1 MVLRGREKEKMGGR
15 VEGKVAFI
23 TGAARGQGRA
33 HAVRLAQEGADI
45 IGIDICEDIPG
56 VDYPLATEADL
67 KATVALVEGH
77 GRRMIAQKVDVRD
90 ADGVQGVV
98 TAAVAELGRLDFV
111 IANAG
116 IMPIFGDKARRRQAW
131 HDCLDVLLTGVLNTV
146 ESTYPILRD
155 RGEGGSIV
163 ITSSMAA
170 LKPMMWTEDG
180 HTVGLLGYSAAK
192 AALVNLARN
201 YASILAPYR
210 IRVNTIH
217 PTGVDTDMV
226 NNDMCRTRFEH
237 ANPEDLKALVNA
249 IPVDRIEPIDIAN
262 TALWLCS
269 DESRYF
275 TGNPVRV
282 DAGASL
288 R

>member
-1 MVLRGREKEKMGGR
+1 MSGR

-33 HAVRLAQEGADI
+33 HALRLAEEGADI
-45 IGIDICEDIPG
+45 IGVDICEQLPN
-56 VDYPLATEADL
+56 VEYPMATEADL
-67 KATVALVEGH
+67 KQTVAEVERLD
-77 GRRMIAQKVDVRD
+77 RRMIAVRADVRD
-90 ADGVQGVV
+90 ADSLR
-98 TAAVAELGRLDFV
+98 TALEAGLAEFGRLDFV

-116 IMPIFGDKARRRQAW
+116 IMPIWGERAQTMAAW

-146 ESTYPILRD
+146 ELTYPILRD

-170 LKPMMWTEDG
+170 LAPMMWTEDA
-180 HTVGLLGYSAAK
+180 HTLGLLGYSAAK
-192 AALVNLARN
+192 LALVSLARN
-201 YASILAPYR
+201 YASILATHS

-217 PTGVDTDMV
+217 PGGVDTPMI
-226 NNDMCRTRFEH
+226 NNEMSRNRFEI
-237 ANPEDLKALVNA
+237 ADEQDKRALVTA
-249 IPVDRIEPIDIAN
+249 MPVTRVEPLDVAN
-262 TALWLCS
+262 TVLWLCS

-275 TGNPVRV
+275 TGNIVRI
-282 DAGASL
+282 DAGANL